1 MISRNSLESWNRS
14 RLRTGSVREGSER
27 VSDLSLLYIYPF
39 LYHSIFV
46 DLVLSVVKFQCVVLY
61 SIIYLPSQKHEAEL
75 AGAVH
80 ITCAVLFPF
89 PFSPLM

>member
-46 DLVLSVVKFQCVVLY
+46 DLVLSVVKIPMCSTVLY
-61 SIIYLPSQKHEAEL
+61 NIFSQKHEAEL

-80 ITCAVLFPF
+80 ITCAVIFPF
-89 PFSPLM
+89 LFSPLM